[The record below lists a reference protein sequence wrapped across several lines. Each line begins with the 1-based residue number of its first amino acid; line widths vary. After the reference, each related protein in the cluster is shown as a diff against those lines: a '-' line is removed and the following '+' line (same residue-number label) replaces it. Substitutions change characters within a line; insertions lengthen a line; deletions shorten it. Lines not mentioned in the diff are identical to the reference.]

1 MSSYRSTYTVRS
13 ARSRTSR
20 ITEGVLSSSH
30 KSTTLHLLANAFPDP
45 EDIVGEEYLR
55 PTECTMSLPTTTSE
69 QIAKLPSSLN
79 PEEKPLLPSPHEG
92 DGFDEP
98 TSTFSQSVFNAVNVL
113 MGLGILS
120 LPYGFKITG
129 WVLGLFLLLCFCL
142 LTRYTAILLRR
153 CLDLNPA
160 MLSLSDVGYA
170 AFGNKGRI
178 AMAVLLVAELLAA
191 SVALLMV
198 FADSIHALYPESNLN
213 LLKVIGILVLI
224 PSTWVPLGIL
234 AYTSIIGIISTVAL
248 VAVVVINGFSTTVSP
263 GSLLVPASTSLWPA
277 MPWAIPI
284 SFGLLMAGF
293 AGHAVFASIY
303 RDMKCP
309 EKFPAVLKYSYIITS
324 VIYLVMA
331 GGGYLMFGNSLQ
343 HEIIMNL
350 VENPNYNQ
358 FLTRLVV
365 WTVVLNP
372 ISKFGLTLNPAN
384 LILEVFFS
392 NAPFN
397 LNIRA
402 SKYRRIVF
410 RTALCLFVCMVAIL
424 IPGFHRVMALLGSF
438 SCFTISAILPLAC
451 HLQLFK
457 NELTRGRK
465 MFDWSLIGICSIMA
479 IVGTVWTFL
488 PAELIEA

>member
-1 MSSYRSTYTVRS
+1 M
-13 ARSRTSR
+13 
-20 ITEGVLSSSH
+20 
-30 KSTTLHLLANAFPDP
+30 
-45 EDIVGEEYLR
+45 
-55 PTECTMSLPTTTSE
+55 CLPTSSQEGFLAPETINPDEKTS
-69 QIAKLPSSLN
+69 
-79 PEEKPLLPSPHEG
+79 LLQDPHG
-92 DGFDEP
+92 MDLLDEP

-113 MGLGILS
+113 MGLAILS
-120 LPYGFKITG
+120 LPYAFKITG
-129 WVLGLFLLLCFCL
+129 WVLGLFMLLVFCL
-142 LTRYTAILLRR
+142 LTRYTAILLRK
-153 CLDLNPA
+153 CLDLDPS
-160 MLSLSDVGYA
+160 MLSLSDVGHA

-178 AMAVLLVAELLAA
+178 GMAVLLVAELLAT

-198 FADSIHALYPESNLN
+198 LADSIHALYPNLDLN

-234 AYTSIIGIISTVAL
+234 AYTSIIGIISTIAL
-248 VAVVVINGFSTTVSP
+248 VVVVIINGLSTTVSP
-263 GSLLVPASTSLWPA
+263 GSLLVPAPTNLWPT
-277 MPWAIPI
+277 MPMSIPI

-309 EKFPAVLKYSYIITS
+309 ERFPAVLRYSYMITS
-324 VIYLVMA
+324 VVYVVMA
-331 GGGYLMFGNSLQ
+331 GGGYLIFGSSVQ
-343 HEIIMNL
+343 HEVIVNL
-350 VENPNYNQ
+350 VNNPHYNQ

-402 SKYRRIVF
+402 SKARRIVF
-410 RTALCLFVCMVAIL
+410 RTMLCLFVCLVAIL

-438 SCFTISAILPLAC
+438 SCFTISAIFPIIC
-451 HLQLFK
+451 HLKLFGNRLSPAQK
-457 NELTRGRK
+457 TL
-465 MFDWSLIGICSIMA
+465 DWFLVILCSILA
-479 IVGTVWTFL
+479 LTGTVWSFL
-488 PAELIEA
+488 PEELLQ

>member
-1 MSSYRSTYTVRS
+1 MSSFRSSYT
-13 ARSRTSR
+13 ARSRASR
-20 ITEGVLSSSH
+20 VTEGALSSSH
-30 KSTTLHLLANAFPDP
+30 KSTTLHLLSNAFPDA
-45 EDIVGEEYLR
+45 EDIVGESYLR
-55 PTECTMSLPTTTSE
+55 PSECTMSLPT
-69 QIAKLPSSLN
+69 SSHDEFQF
-79 PEEKPLLPSPHEG
+79 PEAMMPDEKSILLEDPHCINLV
-92 DGFDEP
+92 DEP

-113 MGLGILS
+113 MGLAILS
-120 LPYGFKITG
+120 LPYAFKITG
-129 WVLGLFLLLCFCL
+129 WVLGLFMLLVFCL
-142 LTRYTAILLRR
+142 LTRYTAILLRK
-153 CLDLNPA
+153 CLDLDPS
-160 MLSLSDVGYA
+160 MMSLSDVGYA

-178 AMAVLLVAELLAA
+178 GMAVLLVAELLAT

-198 FADSIHALYPESNLN
+198 FADSIHALYPNSDLN

-224 PSTWVPLGIL
+224 PSTWVPLSIL
-234 AYTSIIGIISTVAL
+234 AYTSIVGIISTIAL
-248 VAVVVINGFSTTVSP
+248 VVVVVINGLSTTISP
-263 GSLLVPASTSLWPA
+263 GSLLVPAPTNLWPT
-277 MPWAIPI
+277 MPMSIPI

-309 EKFPAVLKYSYIITS
+309 ERFPAVLKYSYSITT
-324 VIYLVMA
+324 VIYIVMA
-331 GGGYLMFGNSLQ
+331 GGGYLMFGNSVY
-343 HEIIMNL
+343 HEIIVNL

-384 LILEVFFS
+384 LILEIFFS

-402 SKYRRIVF
+402 SKPRRIIF
-410 RTALCLFVCMVAIL
+410 RTLLCFFVCLVAIL

-457 NELTRGRK
+457 DQIGRTQK
-465 MFDWSLIGICSIMA
+465 FIDWSLIIICTILA
-479 IVGTVWTFL
+479 VVGTVWTFL
-488 PAELIEA
+488 PTELIEA